1 MLVDFFFSTHNV
13 DASTFSRVTKHPII
27 PVIVKNEHM
36 WNLSEQ
42 PEKFSDW
49 RVSYGSVSDPDPE
62 ALKKIL
68 NVKKNFYFLQH
79 SWTYRYTVSETLSY
93 GSQCG
98 GARRYWLKAFKGTVS
113 RDLYLQSFSHKKNLR
128 EIETISENTSANK
141 YRPLKIQRKSP
152 GICRYCTKN
161 LQ

>member
-27 PVIVKNEHM
+27 PVIVNNEHM

-42 PEKFSDW
+42 PEKFSEW

-68 NVKKNFYFLQH
+68 NVKKIFFTFYNIVEH
-79 SWTYRYTVSETLSY
+79 TGIRYLSVS
-93 GSQCG
+93 
-98 GARRYWLKAFKGTVS
+98 AR
-113 RDLYLQSFSHKKNLR
+113 
-128 EIETISENTSANK
+128 ISE
-141 YRPLKIQRKSP
+141 RL
-152 GICRYCTKN
+152 
-161 LQ
+161 